1 MLTDNSKTDELEFTQ
16 THTLPRKRSELLQL
30 LKSYWPYFSKFMIVL
45 VLFDAIIVAIRGND
59 MESYSNFVDLWEVI
73 ISVVF
78 VLELLP
84 YMAYH
89 TPSVAIRRWQFWYL
103 SVVALGSLVAAC
115 VIYAKEY
122 YKLDDPLRI
131 LVVFQALRFV
141 RLTFLFSDITDFFN
155 QIIGKDRRIPIIT
168 VITIYIIFAI
178 AMIHFQLF
186 SHTSNGREDIYGY
199 RSFVG
204 TFRSTFQIVT
214 GEGWTEVMSE
224 LMFDNP
230 AWWVLNIV
238 FILTHLFASLVS
250 RFNNNTAL

>member
-1 MLTDNSKTDELEFTQ
+1 
-16 THTLPRKRSELLQL
+16 
-30 LKSYWPYFSKFMIVL
+30 
-45 VLFDAIIVAIRGND
+45 
-59 MESYSNFVDLWEVI
+59 MECYSDFVDIWEVI

-84 YMAYH
+84 YMAYY

-103 SVVALGSLVAAC
+103 SVVAIGSLVASC
-115 VIYAKEY
+115 IIYSKRYHE
-122 YKLDDPLRI
+122 LNNPLRI
-131 LVVFQALRFV
+131 LVVFQASRFV
-141 RLTFLFSDITDFFN
+141 RLTFLFSNINDFFN
-155 QIIGKDRRIPIIT
+155 EIIGKDRRIPIIT

-186 SHTSNGREDIYGY
+186 SHTDNGHRDIYGY

-224 LMFDNP
+224 LMFGNP
-230 AWWVLNIV
+230 FWWVLNIV

-250 RFNNNTAL
+250 YNTALQLFNFIVLRYC